1 MAIIVDFIKEY
12 AAWVYGVCA
21 LVALWY
27 LRVVLLA
34 RRERRYAVFT
44 LEREAALNRVYSSWG
59 VAFMLILL
67 MGLVY
72 VLSTVVADAVRPLVE
87 AGEPTHTP
95 TLLAAS
101 AYGTPTTTPTL
112 PTTELTPETPTTPTK
127 RPPPTARPSRTPVPT
142 KDEPPTEAAPAVR
155 RPNCP
160 TGNAIITSPGV
171 GQSVSGMV
179 PIVGT
184 AVHDS
189 FQFYKLEY
197 GAGPNPGVWSYFDGG
212 DRQVQNGQLGT
223 LNAGALPPGTYSVR
237 VVVVDTSGNFPPPCQ
252 TVVEIR

>member
-1 MAIIVDFIKEY
+1 MAIIVDFIKDY

-27 LRVVLLA
+27 LRVVILA

-67 MGLVY
+67 MGTVY
-72 VLSTVVADAVRPLVE
+72 LLSTVVADAVRPLVE
-87 AGEPTHTP
+87 ADRPTATP
-95 TLLAAS
+95 TFLMAGAF
-101 AYGTPTTTPTL
+101 GTPTATPTL
-112 PTTELTPETPTTPTK
+112 PVTELTPETSATPTK
-127 RPPPTARPSRTPVPT
+127 RAAPTLRPTRTAIPT
-142 KDEPPTEAAPAVR
+142 PAESPTPAAPAVQ
-155 RPNCP
+155 RPSCP

-171 GQSVSGMV
+171 GALVSGMV
-179 PIVGT
+179 PIIGT

-197 GAGPNPGVWSYFDGG
+197 GAGANPGVWSYFDGR
-212 DRQVQNGQLGT
+212 DHPVQNGQLGT
-223 LNAGALPPGTYSVR
+223 LNAGALPPGTYAVR
-237 VVVVDTSGNFPPPCQ
+237 IVVVDTSGNFPPPCQ
-252 TVVEIR
+252 TVIEIR